1 MLAGLPLAVGA
12 QQIKTGYVDKGIC
25 GSAFP
30 EALKAWEKGQ
40 KWSDDDNF
48 YISRV
53 KPRQRFRNQATQV
66 NPELNEEND
75 KKLIFWVPVNNEE
88 FNALPDGVFDSEV
101 FPMWSYVTHYGN
113 WSSPLVRV
121 PGGFLD
127 VAHKNGVPVSAL
139 ASIPY
144 GNISKE
150 WKEALVSLAEAGPEK
165 LSDYLLY
172 YGVDGIGYNSEFSSA
187 SSIVTNLADLHEKT
201 LKLMKAE
208 GKNPLAEFIWYD
220 GTNKAGKITFDRGL
234 AAHNRDL
241 WGFGDNIRSSLFLNY
256 NWNFSKILEST
267 VTNSKEYGLTPL
279 DIFCGINMQGRE
291 PHN

>member
-1 MLAGLPLAVGA
+1 MKYLKILYLLLVGIPLISGA

-53 KPRQRFRNQATQV
+53 KPHQRFRNQATQV

-101 FPMWSYVTHYGN
+101 FPMWSYITHYGN

-127 VAHKNGVPVSAL
+127 IAHKNGVPVSAL

-150 WKEALVSLAEAGPEK
+150 WKDALDSLAELGPVK
-165 LSDYLLY
+165 LSEYLL
-172 YGVDGIGYNSEFSSA
+172 
-187 SSIVTNLADLHEKT
+187 
-201 LKLMKAE
+201 
-208 GKNPLAEFIWYD
+208 
-220 GTNKAGKITFDRGL
+220 
-234 AAHNRDL
+234 
-241 WGFGDNIRSSLFLNY
+241 
-256 NWNFSKILEST
+256 
-267 VTNSKEYGLTPL
+267 
-279 DIFCGINMQGRE
+279 
-291 PHN
+291 